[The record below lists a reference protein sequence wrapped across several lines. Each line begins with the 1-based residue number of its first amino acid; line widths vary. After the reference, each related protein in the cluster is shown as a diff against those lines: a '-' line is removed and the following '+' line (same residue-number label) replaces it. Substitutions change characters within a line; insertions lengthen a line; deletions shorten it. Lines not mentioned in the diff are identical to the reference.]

1 MVIKQLNIKK
11 RTYYFYNDSI
21 NLDGFNADLLKLDK
35 KGVMNL
41 MFITLVMLQKNL
53 LIILIV
59 LILYI

>member
-11 RTYYFYNDSI
+11 RTYYLYNDSI